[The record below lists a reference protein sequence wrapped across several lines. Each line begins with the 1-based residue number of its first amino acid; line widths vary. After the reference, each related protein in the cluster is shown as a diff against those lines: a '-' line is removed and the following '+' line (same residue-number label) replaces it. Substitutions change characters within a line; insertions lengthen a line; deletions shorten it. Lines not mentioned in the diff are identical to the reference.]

1 MTTIPLAFPSAV
13 MDLPETLLMPDSNP
27 LKIAVIG
34 FGTVGS
40 GVARLLSE
48 HQEHICCQAGRTL
61 EISRIVVR
69 DASRKR
75 EWLPA
80 HATVS
85 TSIQDVANDPEIDLV
100 VQLVGGID
108 PAHDYMTTFLKSGK
122 DIVTANKALIYEHG
136 DKLFQLAES
145 QQRTIGFEA
154 AVAGGIP
161 IVGAISQSLTGNKI
175 HSIEAILN
183 GTSNFIL
190 TRMLNDHQNYDDVL
204 KEAQALGYAEADPSM
219 DVDGT
224 DAAQKLAILS
234 DLAFATPVRLDQ
246 FTKQGIEHIQL
257 MDLQVAAELGFR
269 IKLLATARR
278 DADSLE
284 LALQPTL
291 VDVDRTIAQTD
302 GADNIV
308 TVDGSASGRL
318 VFAGAGAGQLPTA
331 SAVVADI
338 IDYATGR
345 TAVTFRSILKA
356 RQRPPLTLRPADEL
370 RRSYYLRF
378 SVDDR
383 PHVLAD
389 ITDVLGRNE
398 ISLSSVRQDPS
409 KTETANGQQ
418 TARLV
423 MMTHETSEGQLRKA
437 TAELQ
442 ALGCIRGEGI
452 QLPVA

>member
-1 MTTIPLAFPSAV
+1 MS
-13 MDLPETLLMPDSNP
+13 DLPS
-27 LKIAVIG
+27 LKIAIIG
-34 FGTVGS
+34 FGTVGA
-40 GVARLLSE
+40 GVARLLSQQ
-48 HQEHICCQAGRTL
+48 QEQICCHAGRKL
-61 EISRIVVR
+61 EISRVVVR
-69 DASRKR
+69 DITRKR
-75 EWLPA
+75 EWLPENA
-80 HATVS
+80 QVG

-108 PAHDYMTTFLKSGK
+108 PAYDYMTTFLKSGK

-136 DKLFQLAES
+136 DQLFQLAASE
-145 QQRTIGFEA
+145 QRTIGFEA

-161 IVGAISQSLTGNKI
+161 IVGAISQSLTGNQI

-190 TRMLNDHQNYDDVL
+190 TRMLNDLQTYDDVL

-224 DAAQKLAILS
+224 DASQKLAILS
-234 DLAFATPVRLDQ
+234 DLAFATPVRLNQ
-246 FTKQGIEHIQL
+246 FPKQGIEHIQL
-257 MDLQVAAELGFR
+257 MDLQVAAELGYR

-278 DADSLE
+278 DSESLE
-284 LALQPTL
+284 LAVQPTL
-291 VDVDRTIAQTD
+291 VGVQRTIARTE

-308 TVDGSASGRL
+308 TVHGSAAGRL

-356 RQRPPLTLRPADEL
+356 RQRPALNLRPANEL

-398 ISLSSVRQDPS
+398 ISLSSVRQDPGQS
-409 KTETANGQQ
+409 QNANEQQ

-452 QLPVA
+452 QLPVV

>member
-1 MTTIPLAFPSAV
+1 MSETTS
-13 MDLPETLLMPDSNP
+13 

-48 HQEHICCQAGRTL
+48 HREHISCQAGRDL
-61 EISRIVVR
+61 EIRRIVVR
-69 DASRKR
+69 DASRQR
-75 EWLPA
+75 DWLPA
-80 HATVS
+80 NVTVG
-85 TSIQDVANDPEIDLV
+85 TSIQEVADDPEIDLV

-108 PAHDYMTTFLKSGK
+108 PAYGYMTAFLNAGK

-136 DKLFQLAES
+136 DELFRLAES
-145 QQRTIGFEA
+145 QHRTIGFEA

-161 IVGAISQSLTGNKI
+161 IVGAISQSLTGNEI

-190 TRMLNDHQNYDDVL
+190 TRMLNDRQTYGDVL
-204 KEAQALGYAEADPSM
+204 KEAQALGYAEADPAM

-234 DLAFATPVRLDQ
+234 DLAFATPVRLNQ
-246 FTKQGIEHIQL
+246 FTRQGIEEIQL
-257 MDLQVAAELGFR
+257 MDLQVAAELGYR

-278 DADSLE
+278 DGDSLE
-284 LALQPTL
+284 LAVQPTL
-291 VDVDRTIAQTD
+291 VDVRRTIAQTD

-308 TVDGSASGRL
+308 TVVGSAAGRL

-356 RQRPPLTLRPADEL
+356 RQRKPLNLRPADEL

-398 ISLSSVRQDPS
+398 ISLSSVRQDPGKAADPEGS
-409 KTETANGQQ
+409 E

-437 TAELQ
+437 TSELQ
-442 ALGCIRGEGI
+442 ALGCIRGNGI

>member
-1 MTTIPLAFPSAV
+1 MTTIPPAFLSTG
-13 MDLPETLLMPDSNP
+13 MDLPETLLMSDTNP

-48 HQEHICCQAGRTL
+48 HQQHIACQAGRTL
-61 EISRIVVR
+61 EICRVVVR
-69 DASRKR
+69 DAARQR
-75 EWLPA
+75 EWLPPNA
-80 HATVS
+80 KVS
-85 TSIQDVANDPEIDLV
+85 TSIQDVANDPEVDLV

-108 PAHDYMTTFLKSGK
+108 PAHDYMKTFLKAGK

-136 DKLFQLAES
+136 DQLFRLAES
-145 QQRTIGFEA
+145 EQRTIGFEA

-161 IVGAISQSLTGNKI
+161 IVGAISQSLTGNQI

-190 TRMLNDHQNYDDVL
+190 TRMLNDHQTYDDVL

-257 MDLQVAAELGFR
+257 MDLQVAAELGYR
-269 IKLLATARR
+269 IKLLATARH
-278 DADSLE
+278 DGDSLE
-284 LALQPTL
+284 LAVQPTL
-291 VDVDRTIAQTD
+291 VDGRRTIAQTD

-308 TVDGSASGRL
+308 TVEGSAAGRL

-345 TAVTFRSILKA
+345 TAVTFRSILNA
-356 RQRPPLTLRPADEL
+356 RQRSTLKLRPADEL

-398 ISLSSVRQDPS
+398 ISLSSVRQDPNE
-409 KTETANGQQ
+409 TENGDHLQ

-423 MMTHETSEGQLRKA
+423 MMTHEISEGQLRKA

>member
-1 MTTIPLAFPSAV
+1 MSDTT
-13 MDLPETLLMPDSNP
+13 T

-48 HQEHICCQAGRTL
+48 HQDHIRCQAGRTL
-61 EISRIVVR
+61 EISRVVVR
-69 DASRKR
+69 DATRER

-80 HATVS
+80 NATVS
-85 TSIQDVANDPEIDLV
+85 TSIQDVTSDPEIDLV

-108 PAHDYMTTFLKSGK
+108 PAFDYMTRFLKAGK
-122 DIVTANKALIYEHG
+122 DIVTANKALIYEFG
-136 DKLFQLAES
+136 NELFQLAES
-145 QQRTIGFEA
+145 EQRTIGFEA

-161 IVGAISQSLTGNKI
+161 IVGAISQSLTGNEI

-190 TRMLNDHQNYDDVL
+190 TRMLNDRQTYDDVL

-224 DAAQKLAILS
+224 DAAQKLVILS

-246 FTKQGIEHIQL
+246 FTRQGIDHIQL
-257 MDLQVAAELGFR
+257 MDLQVAAELGYR

-278 DADSLE
+278 DGDSLE
-284 LALQPTL
+284 LAVQPTL
-291 VDVDRTIAQTD
+291 VDGHRTIAKTD

-308 TVDGSASGRL
+308 TVEGSAAGRL

-356 RQRPPLTLRPADEL
+356 RQRPPLKLRPADEL

-398 ISLSSVRQDPS
+398 ISLSSVRQDPG
-409 KTETANGQQ
+409 KTEHADDQQ

-442 ALGCIRGEGI
+442 ALGCIRGQGI

>member
-1 MTTIPLAFPSAV
+1 MSETTS
-13 MDLPETLLMPDSNP
+13 

-40 GVARLLSE
+40 GVARILAE
-48 HQEHICCQAGRTL
+48 HQDHISCQAGRDL
-61 EISRIVVR
+61 EIRRVVVR
-69 DASRKR
+69 DASKPRDWMP
-75 EWLPA
+75 ETA
-80 HATVS
+80 IVG
-85 TSIQDVANDPEIDLV
+85 TSVQEVADDPEIDLV

-108 PAHDYMTTFLKSGK
+108 PAHHYMTTFLKAGK

-136 DKLFQLAES
+136 DELFQLAES
-145 QQRTIGFEA
+145 SGRTIGFEA

-161 IVGAISQSLTGNKI
+161 IVGAISQSLTGNEI
-175 HSIEAILN
+175 YSIEAILN

-190 TRMLNDHQNYDDVL
+190 TRMLDDRQTYEDVL

-246 FTKQGIEHIQL
+246 FTRQGIDHIQL
-257 MDLQVAAELGFR
+257 MDLQVAAELGYR
-269 IKLLATARR
+269 IKLLATARQNEGH
-278 DADSLE
+278 LE
-284 LALQPTL
+284 LAVQPTL
-291 VDVDRTIAQTD
+291 VDVHRTIAQTD
-302 GADNIV
+302 GADNMV
-308 TVDGSASGRL
+308 TVVGSAAGRL

-345 TAVTFRSILKA
+345 TAVTFRAILKA
-356 RQRPPLTLRPADEL
+356 RQRQPLKLKPAEEL
-370 RRSYYLRF
+370 RRRYYLRF
-378 SVDDR
+378 TVDDR

-389 ITDVLGRNE
+389 ITDVLGRQQ
-398 ISLSSVRQDPS
+398 ISLSSVRQDPGHLTDS
-409 KTETANGQQ
+409 DQKLS
-418 TARLV
+418 ARLV
-423 MMTHETSEGQLRKA
+423 MMTHETTEGQLRKA
-437 TAELQ
+437 TSELQ
-442 ALGCIRGEGI
+442 SLGCIQGNGI